1 MLSVDSGH
9 GDTARTL
16 LEAGAAPGVINKD
29 GQTAADL
36 AAGWAEERPALQG
49 VIASFASAG
58 VSPRLVAQH
67 TRQPATQ
74 PTEMDSVL
82 KKMEMDH
89 LIDTFRDQNIDFEG

>member
-16 LEAGAAPGVINKD
+16 LEAGAKPGVINKD

-49 VIASFASAG
+49 AG
-58 VSPRLVAQH
+58 VVRH
-67 TRQPATQ
+67 TY
-74 PTEMDSVL
+74 
-82 KKMEMDH
+82 
-89 LIDTFRDQNIDFEG
+89 I

>member
-16 LEAGAAPGVINKD
+16 LEAGAKPGVINKD

-36 AAGWAEERPALQG
+36 AAG
-49 VIASFASAG
+49 S
-58 VSPRLVAQH
+58 
-67 TRQPATQ
+67 
-74 PTEMDSVL
+74 TEMDSVL

>member
-16 LEAGAAPGVINKD
+16 LEAGAKPGVINKD

-49 VIASFASAG
+49 IIASFTSAG
-58 VSPRLVAQH
+58 VSPRQVAQH
-67 TRQPATQ
+67 SQPATQ
-74 PTEMDSVL
+74 PTEMDSFL